1 MATTAVD
8 ADQQTLKDPVKYEG
22 KQSELSLSPDGMLR
36 WTAPCGG
43 ERCLVIENEVLGF
56 AGEGAQLTVR
66 AYVEKGVGFFCGA
79 GRRHRE
85 RKDYVFEMSSEDSR
99 RNWSG
104 KLKEHIDLLG
114 RPKRLFVVVNPFG
127 GSKSALK
134 IFHKEVHPMLVAAD
148 VQFTL
153 QETHHQLH
161 AKSLAHSLD
170 LSKYDGIVC
179 VSGDGVLVEV
189 VNGLLQREDWAAAI
203 KMPIGVVPAGTGN
216 GMAKSL
222 LDSADD
228 CCSPANAVMTI
239 IRGHRCPLDVATVL
253 QQGKRF
259 FSVLML
265 SWGLI
270 ADIDIES
277 ERYRWMGSSR
287 LDFYCIVRILWL
299 RRYQGRIFFVPAP
312 GYEAFGEPVKQ
323 SSEASSTLDMW
334 QQNQEA
340 NPNVQRSG
348 YQGPT
353 TRFEKSEWKT
363 IEGPFISVWLHNVP
377 WGSEDTMAAPD
388 AKFSD
393 GYLDL
398 IVTQNC
404 PKSSLLGMM
413 TKLKDGSHVKSP
425 YIKYLKVKALQLE
438 PGNRTGEKS
447 TGGII
452 DADGEVLA
460 RGEGTYRNGQGDLMA
475 YGPPIQMTVD
485 KGLATLFSPRS

>member
-1 MATTAVD
+1 MAID
-8 ADQQTLKDPVKYEG
+8 ADTLTLKDPVKYNG
-22 KQSELSLSPDGMLR
+22 KQTELSLLPDGGLR
-36 WTAPCGG
+36 WRAACGS
-43 ERCLVIENEVLGF
+43 ERCLMIENEVLGF
-56 AGEGAQLTVR
+56 AAEGSQLTVR
-66 AYVEKGVGFFCGA
+66 AYVEKGGGFFCGA

-85 RKDYVFEMSSEDSR
+85 RKDFIFEMSSEESR
-99 RNWSG
+99 RIWSG
-104 KLKEHIDLLG
+104 KLKEYIDALG

-127 GSKSALK
+127 GRKSALK
-134 IFHKEVHPMLVAAD
+134 IFHNDVHPLLVAAD

-153 QETHHQLH
+153 QETQYQLH

-189 VNGLLQREDWAAAI
+189 VNGFLQREDWAAAI
-203 KMPIGVVPAGTGN
+203 KMPLGVIPAGTGN

-222 LDSADD
+222 LDSAND
-228 CCSPANAVMTI
+228 CCSPANAVMTV
-239 IRGHRCPLDVATVL
+239 IRGHRRSLDVATVL

-299 RRYQGRIFFVPAP
+299 RKYQGHIFFVPAP
-312 GYEAFGEPVKQ
+312 GYEAFGEPLNQ
-323 SSEASSTLDMW
+323 SGEACNTLDMW

-340 NPNVQRSG
+340 NANVQQSG
-348 YQGPT
+348 YQGLLS
-353 TRFEKSEWKT
+353 RFEKSEWRT

-377 WGSEDTMAAPD
+377 WGSEDTRAAPE

-393 GYLDL
+393 GFLDL
-398 IVTQNC
+398 IVMQNC
-404 PKSSLLGMM
+404 PKSSLLGLM

-425 YIKYLKVKALQLE
+425 FVKYLKVKALQLE

-447 TGGII
+447 KGGII
-452 DADGEVLA
+452 DSDGEVLA
-460 RGEGTYRNGQGDLMA
+460 RGEGTYKCGQGDLMA